1 MAERDYLTTS
11 ASSYDNPTASGAA
24 FERSSEEIRQNI
36 AATRESI
43 TETVDELSSRVQ
55 RTFDW
60 KTYVADYPLAA
71 TGIAAGVGLML
82 GFLIRPRTTP
92 AQRVS
97 RAFAEM
103 VEDTAHRFQ
112 DQFDGIG
119 MRRPGLGQT
128 LRAAAI
134 ASLVQ
139 AAGDFARNKITG
151 IQGTNQ
157 TETVEEYYTDDAD
170 PRHSRRY

>member
-1 MAERDYLTTS
+1 MAQTDYLTTS
-11 ASSYDNPTASGAA
+11 SSSYDNASAAGAA

-60 KTYVADYPLAA
+60 KAYVTDYPLAA
-71 TGIAAGVGLML
+71 TGVAAGLGIML
-82 GFLIRPRTTP
+82 GYLIRPRTTP

-103 VEDTAHRFQ
+103 VEDTAYRFQ
-112 DQFDGIG
+112 GEFNNSGIH
-119 MRRPGLGQT
+119 RSGLGQT

-139 AAGDFARNKITG
+139 KVGDFARNKLTTD
-151 IQGTNQ
+151 QGRNQ
-157 TETVEEYYTDDAD
+157 PTTAEEDYANEVDQ
-170 PRHSRRY
+170 RHSHRY

>member
-11 ASSYDNPTASGAA
+11 TSPYDSPAASGVA

-60 KTYVADYPLAA
+60 KAYVADYPLVA
-71 TGIAAGVGLML
+71 TGIAAGVGIML

-97 RAFAEM
+97 KAFAEM
-103 VEDTAHRFQ
+103 VEDTAYRFQ
-112 DQFDGIG
+112 EQFDGIG
-119 MRRPGLGQT
+119 IRRPGLGQT

-139 AAGDFARNKITG
+139 TVGDVARHKLSAS
-151 IQGTNQ
+151 QGTNQ
-157 TETVEEYYTDDAD
+157 SETGEEDYTNDAD
-170 PRHSRRY
+170 PRHSHRY